1 MRNALRGNKHACKSQ
16 RITHGTPAYGTVP
29 LHHVQCIPVPSR
41 MMNGLLPP
49 PTQARTVKGSIVLAA
64 VTTKHNSTVSCLM
77 QETTTGPL
85 PKGPPRFGAPNPLA
99 KRPTSNYR
107 TGQEA
112 YLILPHWSRG
122 LPHTIV
128 PSNLS
133 MSVQQDLTPCDK
145 KCIQTSVTRRTVG
158 KLSALLSAAR
168 WSRQPVASF
177 VHRASSVRPN
187 LHNAYP
193 CP

>member
-1 MRNALRGNKHACKSQ
+1 MRGNKHACKSQ
-16 RITHGTPAYGTVP
+16 RVTHGTPAYGTVR

-41 MMNGLLPP
+41 MINGLLPP
-49 PTQARTVKGSIVLAA
+49 PTQARAFKGSIVLAA
-64 VTTKHNSTVSCLM
+64 VTTKHNATVLCLM

-85 PKGPPRFGAPNPLA
+85 PKGPPRYGAPYPLA
-99 KRPTSNYR
+99 KRPTSYYR

-112 YLILPHWSRG
+112 YLILLYHAATSPCQSK
-122 LPHTIV
+122 
-128 PSNLS
+128 
-133 MSVQQDLTPCDK
+133 QDLTPCDK
-145 KCIQTSVTRRTVG
+145 KSIQTSVTRRTVR
-158 KLSALLSAAR
+158 KLSALLSAAM

-177 VHRASSVRPN
+177 VHTASSVRPN